1 MITKVLFSAAALLG
15 AAVGVATTAG
25 ADPSSFGTLSCG
37 CERAVSGGGTAVRD
51 QIDRGIQS
59 GLAYLQGLPASGN
72 AAPPRPEAR
81 DRSSR

>member
-1 MITKVLFSAAALLG
+1 VITKVLSSVAVVLA
-15 AAVGVATTAG
+15 AAVGVATQAG

-37 CERAVSGGGTAVRD
+37 CEHTVSGRGTAVRD
-51 QIDRGIQS
+51 QIDQGIQS

-72 AAPPRPEAR
+72 SAPTRAEVH